1 MGESAALFG
10 KLLGDKSLTEIAYQQ
25 LEWLIGKNPFGQSMM
40 FGEGHQFPEMY
51 TVSSGEIVGEM
62 PVGVQTFENED
73 APYWPQFNNATYKE
87 VWVGLAGKWFTLVS
101 KLLEEEEYEKVI
113 G

>member
-1 MGESAALFG
+1 
-10 KLLGDKSLTEIAYQQ
+10 
-25 LEWLIGKNPFGQSMM
+25 MM

-73 APYWPQFNNATYKE
+73 APYWSQFNNATYKE